1 MSEEYVEL
9 SNLVKLVPG
18 LFTFE
23 KIKPEIIQYGS
34 FSANINSLPY
44 LGELVAVELPVDD
57 SYENREEETLFNT
70 YFVSPQTGGRDL
82 VSSFLDMLIR
92 NRDQLIFLIGDP
104 GIGKSTFIHH
114 CYCHELHKDRW
125 RGYLDGRSYGILNVI
140 KSNIPA
146 TLRAN
151 VDIQLHDIL
160 THIQETLHLE
170 LPKILEAQMDVI
182 HKSLGKYLRRGG
194 RESELDEKMDSV
206 LLDIQTRSRNFN
218 RSFLIYL
225 SNRTKIKIDLIIDN
239 IDCFDLTELRAF
251 FSSVPH
257 MLLYKNV
264 KLIIPLR
271 PYTNYFM
278 STGEPA
284 FQFRRAKRIQVGR
297 PSFQEILARRFE
309 FCPDGAINDR
319 KVLGNRSLRDVA
331 NQGFLRAPI
340 VELFRGIAGTDTRY
354 YLALIERVLESPHLS
369 DFQDYANYESILKAL
384 ILNRSLLYDAVI
396 SDLFNLFDNNRTGC
410 SQNTLIRIRLLQ
422 LVRRRQ
428 YVGVEDEQVFNL
440 LGTLGYSEPLALR
453 TLDDLVNKRLL
464 VVHDAPYATGFLD
477 DQGRVKIRGCHLR
490 ISPIGRYYLKHLC
503 GNDTY
508 LRLMGQVSNVRRRYL
523 RKKSGVCV
531 YDCIQEDIS
540 SGKLAD
546 GNKIMESYARRST
559 GELCVELDSF
569 KQFVA
574 SEKEAEKDCFRGV
587 GYVENVSLEK
597 DYRKITEDNF

>member
-1 MSEEYVEL
+1 M
-9 SNLVKLVPG
+9 
-18 LFTFE
+18 
-23 KIKPEIIQYGS
+23 
-34 FSANINSLPY
+34 
-44 LGELVAVELPVDD
+44 
-57 SYENREEETLFNT
+57 
-70 YFVSPQTGGRDL
+70 
-82 VSSFLDMLIR
+82 
-92 NRDQLIFLIGDP
+92 
-104 GIGKSTFIHH
+104 
-114 CYCHELHKDRW
+114 
-125 RGYLDGRSYGILNVI
+125 
-140 KSNIPA
+140 
-146 TLRAN
+146 
-151 VDIQLHDIL
+151 
-160 THIQETLHLE
+160 
-170 LPKILEAQMDVI
+170 
-182 HKSLGKYLRRGG
+182 
-194 RESELDEKMDSV
+194 
-206 LLDIQTRSRNFN
+206 
-218 RSFLIYL
+218 
-225 SNRTKIKIDLIIDN
+225 
-239 IDCFDLTELRAF
+239 
-251 FSSVPH
+251 
-257 MLLYKNV
+257 
-264 KLIIPLR
+264 
-271 PYTNYFM
+271 
-278 STGEPA
+278 
-284 FQFRRAKRIQVGR
+284 
-297 PSFQEILARRFE
+297 
-309 FCPDGAINDR
+309 
-319 KVLGNRSLRDVA
+319 
-331 NQGFLRAPI
+331 
-340 VELFRGIAGTDTRY
+340 FRGIAGTDTRY